1 MNSDMRVLMEGWRK
15 FLVEGEEKLREPKGP
30 NSRTGMMDE
39 EELEEGDEDSSLK
52 AQQDRELDDEGDGR
66 MWDTARPKGK

>member
-1 MNSDMRVLMEGWRK
+1 
-15 FLVEGEEKLREPKGP
+15 
-30 NSRTGMMDE
+30 MMDE